1 MASQTDVHN
10 RKDTCPA
17 ETCENHVEDSLK
29 PTKTTL
35 STHSEEQNIHSDEKD
50 TAKVSSQIEH
60 ITAYKGI
67 WYHGM
72 FFETKANLVYYL
84 YSNDHGI
91 RLKVNYTP
99 VTWYQSKVK
108 RLRKF
113 IPPFIDDNG
122 AIHIVLNAGNRHLEK
137 IKSLRDQGLAVVT
150 VKREVIDGMFDYVK
164 NKYKVTTIAALSEG
178 VRTVEY
184 KCNHCGRTVIAKR
197 VLIQP
202 VYCCRRCKG
211 LHDGWKIRS
220 TGRDRGNCY

>member
-1 MASQTDVHN
+1 MASQITAHN

-17 ETCENHVEDSLK
+17 ETCEKPAENLSEDSQNK
-29 PTKTTL
+29 
-35 STHSEEQNIHSDEKD
+35 QNIHSKEKD
-50 TAKVSSQIEH
+50 TAKPSSQIEH

-84 YSNDHGI
+84 YSIDHGI
-91 RLKVNYTP
+91 RLKVNVAY

-122 AIHIVLNAGNRHLEK
+122 AIHIILNVGHRHLEK
-137 IKSLRDQGLAVVT
+137 IKALRDMGLSVVT
-150 VKREVIDGMFDYVK
+150 VNREAIEPMFDYVK
-164 NKYKVTTIAALSEG
+164 KKYKVTTIAALSEG

-197 VLIQP
+197 ILITP
-202 VYCCRRCKG
+202 VYCSRHCKG
-211 LHDGWKIRS
+211 VHDGWKIRQ